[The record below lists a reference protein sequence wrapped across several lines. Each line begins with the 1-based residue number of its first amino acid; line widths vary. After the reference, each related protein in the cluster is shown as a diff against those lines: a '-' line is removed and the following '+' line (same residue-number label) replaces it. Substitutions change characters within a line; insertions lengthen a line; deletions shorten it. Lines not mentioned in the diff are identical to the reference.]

1 MTTPMSLQP
10 WWWQI
15 FILIQLWS
23 QFFQMFVYGDVCL
36 SSHLHIPGGSTLL
49 PYGPHFFTILSEKFG
64 QLARF
69 FWANGLPPPLA
80 KNFPYAYVP
89 VGPNR
94 NGWFHLMYQPKF
106 LSLKLSV
113 ALFLVEL
120 RWPVVYFFFFSVF
133 LDLFLYFPNL
143 WTWQLIILLILY
155 RPWHGYRNNFH
166 FSFLSLL
173 TLYCHCFTRRGWLC
187 DFPPK

>member
-1 MTTPMSLQP
+1 MSGGSHFVAMTTPMSLQP

-80 KNFPYAYVP
+80 KNFPYAYA
-89 VGPNR
+89 G
-94 NGWFHLMYQPKF
+94 YT
-106 LSLKLSV
+106 LSCDLN
-113 ALFLVEL
+113 
-120 RWPVVYFFFFSVF
+120 FFTSC
-133 LDLFLYFPNL
+133 
-143 WTWQLIILLILY
+143 IIL
-155 RPWHGYRNNFH
+155 RPLGI
-166 FSFLSLL
+166 SFLCFAMLRYWKGKKPFIDKSAAQFCSS
-173 TLYCHCFTRRGWLC
+173 LYCKFYCSN
-187 DFPPK
+187 KVE

>member
-1 MTTPMSLQP
+1 M
-10 WWWQI
+10 
-15 FILIQLWS
+15 
-23 QFFQMFVYGDVCL
+23 
-36 SSHLHIPGGSTLL
+36 PGWPTLL
-49 PYGPHFFTILSEKFG
+49 QYGPDFFTILSEKFG

-133 LDLFLYFPNL
+133 LDLFLYIPNL
-143 WTWQLIILLILY
+143 WT
-155 RPWHGYRNNFH
+155 
-166 FSFLSLL
+166 
-173 TLYCHCFTRRGWLC
+173 
-187 DFPPK
+187 